1 MLVKKVKLVAVGN
14 PVAYPKKEKAMIVT
28 DEFGNDITAG

>member
-14 PVAYPKKEKAMIVT
+14 PVAYPKKENGRGKLA
-28 DEFGNDITAG
+28 FS